1 MCSDAF
7 PAGLTLT
14 LRKGVGRSFMPKGD
28 GKDGYK
34 RADKEKTGTDIWEL
48 AGRLVGCVPS
58 VPLREGAAQDVAG
71 LVLPHVAPPVQAN
84 RSLEY
89 NGA

>member
-7 PAGLTLT
+7 PAGLPLT
-14 LRKGVGRSFMPKGD
+14 LRKGVGRSFMSKGD

-48 AGRLVGCVPS
+48 ARQACWVCS
-58 VPLREGAAQDVAG
+58 V
-71 LVLPHVAPPVQAN
+71 
-84 RSLEY
+84 RSF
-89 NGA
+89 A

>member
-7 PAGLTLT
+7 PAGLLLT
-14 LRKGVGRSFMPKGD
+14 LRKGVGRSFMSKGD

-48 AGRLVGCVPS
+48 ARQTCRVCS
-58 VPLREGAAQDVAG
+58 V
-71 LVLPHVAPPVQAN
+71 
-84 RSLEY
+84 RSF
-89 NGA
+89 A